1 MENKAIMT
9 AIETILNSDE
19 FIIIA
24 RKDLNLT
31 VAFSEEQATG
41 LIVHFLGNEPAI
53 AKAFMEQVEAYKVV
67 KEVLQDINN
76 EGETKTDNP
85 LI

>member
-1 MENKAIMT
+1 MEHKSIMAAIKAI
-9 AIETILNSDE
+9 LYSDE

-24 RKDLNLT
+24 RKELNLT
-31 VAFSEEQATG
+31 VVFSGEEATN
-41 LIVHFLGNEPAI
+41 LIVHFLGNEPVI
-53 AKAFMEQVEAYKVV
+53 AKAVMEQVEAYKVV

-85 LI
+85 